1 MVSRSFS
8 SYRVCDT
15 LGIGTVGVI
24 HRAIDKSSGAEVALK
39 ILQPVVSRDPL
50 IRQRF
55 EREIK
60 VLSKLSHPD
69 IVAFHDHGV
78 ESERLFYSM
87 EMLDGEGL
95 QMILDRHER
104 LPLPA
109 VIDVDWQLCSALQHV
124 HNHGIVHRDV
134 RPSNVYL
141 TTEGLVKLA
150 DFGIAL
156 DTGASGITDQGLTV
170 GSYMYMSPEQIRG
183 EHAVTAK
190 SDLYALGCLLYEML
204 AGEPPFTGTNFARIF
219 DQHLSAPVPSLRSSC
234 SGCPDEFEILVTE
247 LLAEDPDQRP
257 HNARTVQGRL
267 SDAMTALL
275 GIRETEALRRC
286 HTQGSTRLSR
296 FVVPA
301 KTVVTEL
308 TWRQL
313 GLTAAGIVSLS
324 VLAIV
329 VRLLTG

>member
-60 VLSKLSHPD
+60 VLSKFSHPN

-170 GSYMYMSPEQIRG
+170 AGANSRRTCRHG
-183 EHAVTAK
+183 E
-190 SDLYALGCLLYEML
+190 
-204 AGEPPFTGTNFARIF
+204 I
-219 DQHLSAPVPSLRSSC
+219 
-234 SGCPDEFEILVTE
+234 
-247 LLAEDPDQRP
+247 
-257 HNARTVQGRL
+257 
-267 SDAMTALL
+267 
-275 GIRETEALRRC
+275 
-286 HTQGSTRLSR
+286 
-296 FVVPA
+296 
-301 KTVVTEL
+301 
-308 TWRQL
+308 
-313 GLTAAGIVSLS
+313 
-324 VLAIV
+324 
-329 VRLLTG
+329 